1 VVVGNVLEGKLAST
15 SFPSWCNIVVG
26 NAFMFVLEGKL
37 TSANFPSQCNFVV
50 GNVIM
55 IVQSI
60 LQGCL
65 CPNDHH
71 G

>member
-1 VVVGNVLEGKLAST
+1 
-15 SFPSWCNIVVG
+15 
-26 NAFMFVLEGKL
+26 MFVLEGKI
-37 TSANFPSQCNFVV
+37 TSASFPSQCNFVV

-65 CPNDHH
+65 CPNDHYS
-71 G
+71 

>member
-15 SFPSWCNIVVG
+15 SFPSWCNIFVG
-26 NAFMFVLEGKL
+26 NGFMFVLEGKL
-37 TSANFPSQCNFVV
+37 SSAKFPSRCNFVF

-55 IVQSI
+55 FVQSI
-60 LQGCL
+60 PQGCL
-65 CPNDHH
+65 CPNDHD